1 MLFIGLIRDPFI
13 TVQIS
18 EGHLLSPSCTR
29 DIVNIYILNYVTLSQ
44 GFTQGLFVFLVVK
57 WFILQLFIDCSVLQI
72 GIK

>member
-18 EGHLLSPSCTR
+18 EGQLLSHSCTR

-57 WFILQLFIDCSVLQI
+57 WFILQPTTVH
-72 GIK
+72 